1 MSKVRKLALRGIRNF
16 GDDSEDAIIRFS
28 CPLTL
33 ILGPNGTGKTTII
46 EALKYATTGEFP
58 PGSDK
63 GKSFIHDPMLATT
76 GSVRGVIKA
85 EVIDNMGTSY
95 VVSRTIESS
104 KGEKKKFKTLDSTV
118 TKTSK
123 DKKQKDSITNKC
135 ANVDAEIG
143 IALGVSRSILNYVI
157 FCHQDELNWPF
168 DQGKLLKER
177 FDEIFDSARFN
188 KALETISKLQKELQS
203 DIRTL
208 NAEKETYKVLVSE
221 VQDKETKLKEQK
233 KRLDTT
239 KEKMNDIDKQLE
251 PVKQRLE
258 EIQKFHSE
266 YKNIQTEEEKKKME
280 FDMHKDRYEKLKK
293 SIRNV
298 YEGTTEELNAL
309 IESYDTILT
318 QKNVEIAE
326 NEAEIKDISRKETR
340 ISNILATRRETVGTL
355 KQQVKDNERRVIRRN
370 QLLNDAL
377 QAWNFDAVE
386 SDVSEIGIFMDK
398 FHIILIDFIFLA
410 LLNYA
415 KILFSEV
422 KALTKRLEEKMRAL
436 EKQVEENRLDMQ
448 REEKELQREVDM
460 LRTNYSKIES
470 EKILKEKEITNIRD
484 EIDTIR
490 NEITQIGAAGNKLK
504 SIEQERKTEKQKIDE
519 LVNAVNVDSL
529 EVEKANKVKS
539 KHKIEASLS
548 SIDDEIFSLHKL
560 SSLMA
565 ELEIRKSALQAKEEE
580 LKNLKRKHGDSIK
593 VLLNIQELE
602 QTKLKDTLERVH
614 QKLEKET
621 NSLTREIQAQERKT
635 TAFETTVR
643 HIESDIKKKMVELH
657 NNKEK
662 ISAVCDYKEFDETL
676 LMQSTIVKDLQDKRG
691 IYAYQATAHKE
702 YVKKLSVKNPC
713 CPLCHRNFEKQN
725 NVTDLI
731 KEIES
736 DIIHNQPGRLKSCE
750 QELKIQQEKY
760 DNMLQLK
767 PIIEKVIQCE
777 ENDLKILE
785 EKLKK
790 TQNSVAQSKM
800 AVKNLEASKTEPE
813 KKLLLYKNMIGDIK
827 FWDRCIDEIQQL
839 KGAVNN
845 LETQMANSGIKT
857 ERTMEEAQAQREFL
871 RKSLRETCNHIDALQ
886 HKLTK
891 HNEKLQNARA
901 KYNELH
907 EKELKIQS
915 DMQKLKHLKDKQG
928 DLYTREITVGETVEK
943 LQKDLIHAESKLDSR
958 SQQLEK
964 TKVKNW
970 QKQEADRKSMSES
983 ARRLS
988 DLHKILDEIN
998 SFISSNVLE
1007 KLASYEREIETYNNS
1022 LTELMNKKNDVEQT
1036 VSKLKEDIASQEIG
1050 KRELLD
1056 NMSLRKIKET
1066 LETLK
1071 EQYKKL
1077 NEKLKN
1083 MDYKEMMKKWEQLE
1097 NDKQAL
1103 LRQRNVA
1110 LGTQEELE
1118 RIIKQYTQELRKE
1131 EYRLARRNYTNKCI
1145 ELTVQEDAIANLK
1158 AYNKILDKAM
1168 IEYHEER
1175 MLTVNK
1181 IMKKLWKHVYKGTDT
1196 SSIEIC
1202 TEPTDGVGSNRRS
1215 YNYKLIQTKHGCKM
1229 DMKGRCSAGQKVLA
1243 SIIIRLALAETF
1255 CKNCGILALDEPTTN
1270 LDEDNANSLADMLTK
1285 VVELRSKYQK
1295 NFQLIIISHDEK
1307 FLQKLADLNNH
1318 KQFHELYRKHNG
1330 MTTVKISDFN
1340 EHMGSLLHVKSED
1353 ESDEE
1358 QRPIQSTSS
1367 LGRAISNK
1375 KRYNLDNID
1384 ENNRPPAKKRYCFI
1398 E

>member
-46 EALKYATTGEFP
+46 EALKFATTGEFP

-76 GSVRGVIKA
+76 GSVRGVVKA

-95 VVSRTIESS
+95 VVSRIIESS
-104 KGEKKKFKTLDSTV
+104 KGERKKFKTLDSTV
-118 TKTSK
+118 TITNK
-123 DKKQKDSITNKC
+123 DKKQKASITNKC

-168 DQGKLLKER
+168 DQGKTLKER

-208 NAEKETYKVLVSE
+208 NAEKQTYKVLVSE

-239 KEKMNDIDKQLE
+239 KEKINDIDKQLE
-251 PVKQRLE
+251 PIKQKLE

-293 SIRNV
+293 SIRNI

-309 IESYDTILT
+309 IESYDTLLT
-318 QKNVEIAE
+318 GKNVEITE
-326 NEAEIKDISRKETR
+326 NEAEIKDISKKETR

-377 QAWNFDAVE
+377 QAWNFDTVE
-386 SDVSEIGIFMDK
+386 SDVSEI
-398 FHIILIDFIFLA
+398 
-410 LLNYA
+410 
-415 KILFSEV
+415 EV

-460 LRTNYSKIES
+460 LRSNYSKIES
-470 EKILKEKEITNIRD
+470 EKILKEKEITDIRD

-519 LVNAVNVDSL
+519 LVKAVNVDSL
-529 EVEKANKVKS
+529 EAEKANKVKS

-565 ELEIRKSALQAKEEE
+565 ELEIRKSALKAKEEE

-643 HIESDIKKKMVELH
+643 HIESDIKKKTVELH

-662 ISAVCDYKEFDETL
+662 ISAMCDYKEFDEIL

-691 IYAYQATAHKE
+691 IYAYQATAYKE
-702 YVKKLSVKNPC
+702 YVKKLSIKNPC
-713 CPLCHRNFEKQN
+713 CPLCHRNFEKQD
-725 NVTDLI
+725 NVADLI

-736 DIIHNQPGRLKSCE
+736 DIIRNQPGRLKSCE

-767 PIIEKVIQCE
+767 PVEKVIQCE
-777 ENDLKILE
+777 ESDLKILE

-800 AVKNLEASKTEPE
+800 TVKNLEASKTEPE

-857 ERTMEEAQAQREFL
+857 ERTMEEAQVQRESL

-886 HKLTK
+886 LKLTK
-891 HNEKLQNARA
+891 HNEKLQDARA

-928 DLYTREITVGETVEK
+928 DLYTREITVGETVEE
-943 LQKDLIHAESKLDSR
+943 LQEGLAHAESELDSR

-964 TKVKNW
+964 TKVNNW

-1007 KLASYEREIETYNNS
+1007 KLANYEREIETYNNS
-1022 LTELMNKKNDVEQT
+1022 LTELMNKKNDIEQT

-1071 EQYKKL
+1071 EQYRKL

-1083 MDYKEMMKKWEQLE
+1083 MDYKEMMKKWEELE

-1103 LRQRNVA
+1103 LRQVKKCRVGNTGRIGKNNQTVHA
-1110 LGTQEELE
+1110 GITE
-1118 RIIKQYTQELRKE
+1118 RGISISSS
-1131 EYRLARRNYTNKCI
+1131 
-1145 ELTVQEDAIANLK
+1145 
-1158 AYNKILDKAM
+1158 
-1168 IEYHEER
+1168 
-1175 MLTVNK
+1175 
-1181 IMKKLWKHVYKGTDT
+1181 KLH
-1196 SSIEIC
+1196 
-1202 TEPTDGVGSNRRS
+1202 
-1215 YNYKLIQTKHGCKM
+1215 
-1229 DMKGRCSAGQKVLA
+1229 
-1243 SIIIRLALAETF
+1243 
-1255 CKNCGILALDEPTTN
+1255 
-1270 LDEDNANSLADMLTK
+1270 
-1285 VVELRSKYQK
+1285 
-1295 NFQLIIISHDEK
+1295 
-1307 FLQKLADLNNH
+1307 
-1318 KQFHELYRKHNG
+1318 
-1330 MTTVKISDFN
+1330 
-1340 EHMGSLLHVKSED
+1340 
-1353 ESDEE
+1353 
-1358 QRPIQSTSS
+1358 
-1367 LGRAISNK
+1367 
-1375 KRYNLDNID
+1375 
-1384 ENNRPPAKKRYCFI
+1384 
-1398 E
+1398 

>member
-58 PGSDK
+58 PSSDK

-76 GSVRGVIKA
+76 GLVRGVVKA

-118 TKTSK
+118 TITSK
-123 DKKQKDSITNKC
+123 DKKQKASITNKC

-143 IALGVSRSILNYVI
+143 IALGVSRSILNFVI

-168 DQGKLLKER
+168 DQGKMLKER

-203 DIRTL
+203 DIKTL
-208 NAEKETYKVLVSE
+208 SAEKQTFKVLLSE
-221 VQDKETKLKEQK
+221 VQDKETKLKDQK

-239 KEKMNDIDKQLE
+239 KEKINDIDKQLE
-251 PVKQRLE
+251 PVKQKLE
-258 EIQKFHSE
+258 EVQKFHLE

-280 FDMHKDRYEKLKK
+280 FEMHKDRFEKLKK
-293 SIRNV
+293 SIQNI
-298 YEGTTEELNAL
+298 YEGTTEELKMR
-309 IESYDTILT
+309 IESYDTILKE
-318 QKNVEIAE
+318 KNIEITE
-326 NEAEIKDISRKETR
+326 NEAEIKDISKKETR

-355 KQQVKDNERRVIRRN
+355 KQQVKDNERRMARRN
-370 QLLNDAL
+370 QLLNEAL
-377 QAWNFDAVE
+377 QAWNFDTVE
-386 SDVSEIGIFMDK
+386 SDVSEI
-398 FHIILIDFIFLA
+398 
-410 LLNYA
+410 
-415 KILFSEV
+415 EV
-422 KALTKRLEEKMRAL
+422 KAFTKRLEDKMRTL
-436 EKQVEENRLDMQ
+436 EKQVDENRLAMQ
-448 REEKELQREVDM
+448 REEKELQKEVDT
-460 LRTNYSKIES
+460 LRSGYSRVES
-470 EKILKEKEITNIRD
+470 EKILKEKEITDIRD
-484 EIDTIR
+484 EIDSIR

-504 SIEQERKTEKQKIDE
+504 SIEQERKIEKQKIDE

-529 EVEKANKVKS
+529 EAEKADKVKS
-539 KHKIEASLS
+539 KHKIETSLNA
-548 SIDDEIFSLHKL
+548 IDDEIFSLHKL

-565 ELEIRKSALQAKEEE
+565 EFEIRKSALQAKEEE
-580 LKNLKRKHGDSIK
+580 LENLKKKHGNNIK

-602 QTKLKDTLERVH
+602 QKKLKDTLEHVH

-635 TAFETTVR
+635 TAFETTLR
-643 HIESDIKKKMVELH
+643 HIESDIKKKTIELH

-676 LMQSTIVKDLQDKRG
+676 LTQSTIVKDLQDKRG
-691 IYAYQATAHKE
+691 IYAYQATAYKE

-713 CPLCHRNFEKQN
+713 CPLCHRNFEKQD
-725 NVTDLI
+725 NVADLI
-731 KEIES
+731 KEMEG
-736 DIIHNQPGRLKSCE
+736 DIIRNQPGRLKLCE
-750 QELKIQQEKY
+750 QELKVEQEKY

-767 PIIEKVIQCE
+767 PIVEKVIQYE
-777 ENDLKILE
+777 ENDLKVLE

-790 TQNSVAQSKM
+790 TQNSVTQSKM
-800 AVKNLEASKTEPE
+800 AVKNLEASKMEPE
-813 KKLLLYKNMIGDIK
+813 KKLLLYKNIIGDIK

-839 KGAVNN
+839 KKAVNN
-845 LETQMANSGIKT
+845 LEIQMANFGIKT
-857 ERTMEEAQAQREFL
+857 ERTMEEAQAQRESL
-871 RKSLRETCNHIDALQ
+871 RKSLREISNHIDALQ
-886 HKLTK
+886 LKLTK

-901 KYNELH
+901 KYNELY

-915 DMQKLKHLKDKQG
+915 DMQKLKHLKDKQS

-943 LQKDLIHAESKLDSR
+943 LRKDLTHAESKLDSK
-958 SQQLEK
+958 SQELEK

-970 QKQEADRKSMSES
+970 QKQETERKSMSES

-988 DLHKILDEIN
+988 DLHKILDEIS

-1007 KLASYEREIETYNNS
+1007 KLANYEREIETYNNS
-1022 LTELMNKKNDVEQT
+1022 LTELMNKKNDIEQT

-1056 NMSLRKIKET
+1056 NMMLRKIKET

-1071 EQYKKL
+1071 EQYQKL
-1077 NEKLKN
+1077 SEKLKN

-1097 NDKQAL
+1097 NNKQAL

-1118 RIIKQYTQELRKE
+1118 RIIKQYTHELQKE

-1145 ELTVQEDAIANLK
+1145 ALTVQEDTIGNLK
-1158 AYNKILDKAM
+1158 AYNKILDTAM

-1196 SSIEIC
+1196 SSIEIV
-1202 TEPTDGVGSNRRS
+1202 TEPTEGVGSGRRS

-1229 DMKGRCSAGQKVLA
+1229 DMRGRCSAGQRVLA

-1285 VVELRSKYQK
+1285 VVELRSKHQK

-1340 EHMGSLLHVKSED
+1340 EHMGSLLHVKNED

-1358 QRPIQSTSS
+1358 ERPNQSTSGLS
-1367 LGRAISNK
+1367 RDVLNK
-1375 KRYNLDNID
+1375 KRYNLDDTNED
-1384 ENNRPPAKKRYCFI
+1384 NRPPAKKRYCFT